1 MFFGSSCKIAMALF
15 VLLITMGSLVAGATG
30 AFYDVEPTN
39 MQPCPFNQLCRCS
52 RGGPEVGMVYCEDIP
67 LGDVPNGI
75 NNTKSFAINLRRNGL
90 RRIEEDLFHRTGKNR
105 LETKQTHKK
114 KPQKT
119 PKLKIVSQIPMP
131 ETASSMHV
139 EKKKLK
145 GKNGNVN
152 GNSFGCYIDPL
163 IL

>member
-1 MFFGSSCKIAMALF
+1 
-15 VLLITMGSLVAGATG
+15 MGSLVAGATG

-105 LETKQTHKK
+105 LETKQTQ
-114 KPQKT
+114 QKNP
-119 PKLKIVSQIPMP
+119 PKNAKVENSQSNTNARNCI
-131 ETASSMHV
+131 EYACR
-139 EKKKLK
+139 EKKNWEVKTEMLTGTRLAAISIRWSFSALFGRYTVCLLK
-145 GKNGNVN
+145 
-152 GNSFGCYIDPL
+152 Y
-163 IL
+163 